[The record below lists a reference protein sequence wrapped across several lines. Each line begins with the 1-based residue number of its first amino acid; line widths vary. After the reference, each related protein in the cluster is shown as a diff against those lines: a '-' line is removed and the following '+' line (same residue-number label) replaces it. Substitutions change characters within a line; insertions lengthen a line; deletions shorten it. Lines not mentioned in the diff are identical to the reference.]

1 MRDLLVRLVRILR
14 VGGLS
19 AVDQA
24 INNGPGMKEVRQ

>member
-24 INNGPGMKEVRQ
+24 VDNGPGMNEVGQ